1 MVIVALRV
9 CHFPI
14 GILGQVWHLIVSI
27 PDLCTLTYFKLVLT
41 LAISFH
47 TDCFMT
53 CFRLIMESLSAKST
67 QINFFIHN
75 LAQMKFSSH
84 AEGALLSF
92 VPKVYK

>member
-1 MVIVALRV
+1 MLN
-9 CHFPI
+9 
-14 GILGQVWHLIVSI
+14 
-27 PDLCTLTYFKLVLT
+27 LCLTVYVFVFF
-41 LAISFH
+41 A
-47 TDCFMT
+47 